1 MSDITAS
8 KLQGSTCVLTQT
20 NEEAVTV
27 MALLRRQGIVAKLI
41 QTMGDLRFCNLAE
54 VRYFAK
60 CLARH
65 KTSPV
70 ISEEAWTEAKDK
82 TFAKY
87 RRSTALP
94 YLCRCVELFEKT
106 NKDKYYSDFGDY
118 LFESK
123 VADFHDTSGNEIIVS
138 TIHMA

>member
-1 MSDITAS
+1 MSKQEGTVRITHHGSRYMYDPLMSDITAS

-82 TFAKY
+82 TFAKIQTEH
-87 RRSTALP
+87 SPPLS
-94 YLCRCVELFEKT
+94 LQMC
-106 NKDKYYSDFGDY
+106 
-118 LFESK
+118 
-123 VADFHDTSGNEIIVS
+123 
-138 TIHMA
+138 